1 MASPAEGLAGGH
13 LSPQGSSGETQV
25 PRSVSPGTPRACLA
39 AWAPQIPLGWNAVPI
54 QLHGASGLAIT
65 ALGWRRAQGLVASG
79 LARWAGITG
88 HSDACCGQRSVANT
102 DMWMQNRDI
111 HLIPTTAEIP
121 PEPCSKLTRPFPGRP
136 PPHLVQSPVMH
147 PRVMLECRSHS
158 FVLLCECS
166 VLPVV
171 SCPLTLLMTLV
182 LST

>member
-1 MASPAEGLAGGH
+1 MKPRSPAASAPAL
-13 LSPQGSSGETQV
+13 PV
-25 PRSVSPGTPRACLA
+25 PALQPGRPRF
-39 AWAPQIPLGWNAVPI
+39 
-54 QLHGASGLAIT
+54 
-65 ALGWRRAQGLVASG
+65 
-79 LARWAGITG
+79 RWAGMQCPFSCTGLRAWPSLPSDGEEPKAWLPQDLLGGQVGITG

-136 PPHLVQSPVMH
+136 PPQLVQSPVMH